1 MKVLCLCECECEH
14 ERELVEVVSGGDKI
28 LLFSTILFLKE
39 DKTKK
44 EQVK

>member
-1 MKVLCLCECECEH
+1 MKVLCLCLCEC
-14 ERELVEVVSGGDKI
+14 ELVEVVSGGNKI